1 MTRTQPPT
9 ATRRDCGFALALALL
24 AVILL
29 GGFAAVALVA
39 ASARLRLAGDLR
51 IAIEGDL
58 QAASALAER
67 RVNADSVLV
76 ALTDGDRIDFGTAAV
91 GSGWWAHSIAWRTG
105 TLVQLST
112 EVTLRNDRLQLVGA
126 RRATL
131 LIGVVAA
138 DTLRVSGYR
147 SRY

>member
-1 MTRTQPPT
+1 M
-9 ATRRDCGFALALALL
+9 ALL
-24 AVILL
+24 AVVLL
-29 GGFAAVALVA
+29 AGFAAVALVA

-58 QAASALAER
+58 LAASTLAER
-67 RVNADSVLV
+67 RVNADSLLV
-76 ALTDGDRIDFGTAAV
+76 ALADGDRIDFGTTAI
-91 GSGWWAHSIAWRTG
+91 GRGWQARSTAWREG
-105 TLVQLST
+105 SLLQLSA
-112 EVTLRNDRLQLVGA
+112 EVTLRDDRLQLVGA

-131 LIGVVAA
+131 LIGVIGA